1 MVSKK
6 PLVFALAVGCSLP
19 VVGSSAVSAADSC
32 TIGSA
37 DQLVALTTNR
47 QCWDTGDVVT
57 LAADIDLNG
66 VPMTST
72 IGVNGQ
78 PFAATFDG
86 AGKSIVGLRMD
97 SSSAIQFGLFGV
109 VTGTVRNL
117 RVAGSVTGGDRV
129 GLLVG
134 ELDGGVV
141 DRVTY
146 DGSVVGRQ
154 LVGGLIGYAH
164 GATARVSAIRSAAG
178 KTISVVAGNSSGSDA
193 QQIGGVVGGLRNTAS
208 LSDVDVSGVVVRAV
222 RSSTGDTSASC
233 VAGSVDSSLVA
244 SVKVANCTVE
254 AVGGDSVGAA
264 VGWASNRSS
273 VADVTVTG
281 ARVSGPLRV
290 GGAVGHLVDS
300 SSRRVSV
307 AGSTVASSGELAG
320 GAFGAAWN
328 VAGRVAYTMLVEDV
342 SVSTSSVSGTDFV
355 GGAVGILVQSTGRR
369 ISANSVIVTGAANV
383 GGVIGLVWDSDL
395 EDSFGR
401 GNAVSGSSMVG
412 GLVGAVES
420 PGNYATRVTR
430 SFADAGAVRTTS
442 GSQTG
447 GLVGLVLD
455 ASVSFSSARNLNV
468 LSTGDATG
476 GLVGAGFGVAILDSY
491 ATGSVSGPSN
501 VGGIAGQI
509 GPGSIPN
516 QVTRTVSG
524 VRVSSA
530 VRPAGFVGTAEG
542 LTISG
547 SHWDTSVNLRGGAVV
562 GVGSASTSNPS
573 GLKSST
579 TARLR
584 SRSTYSGW
592 AFDSRL
598 RGFDPNG
605 RVWGICSAINGGRPF
620 LLWEYPTSTP
630 TRNRTC
636 RSLATTRPL

>member
-1 MVSKK
+1 VVSKK
-6 PLVFALAVGCSLP
+6 PLVFALAVGCFLP
-19 VVGSSAVSAADSC
+19 VVGSSGVSAADSC

-66 VPMTST
+66 VPLTST

-97 SSSAIQFGLFGV
+97 SSSAIQYGLFGV

-117 RVAGSVTGGDRV
+117 RVSGSVTGGDRV

-146 DGSVVGRQ
+146 DGSVGGRQ

-164 GATARVSAIRSAAG
+164 EPTARVSAIRSTAG

-193 QQIGGVVGGLRNTAS
+193 QQVGGVVGRLSNAAV
-208 LSDVDVSGVVVRAV
+208 LSDVDVSGVVVRAT
-222 RSSTGDTSASC
+222 RTSTGDISTSC
-233 VAGSVDSSLVA
+233 VAGYVDSS
-244 SVKVANCTVE
+244 SVSSIKVSNCDNQ
-254 AVGGDSVGAA
+254 AVGGDGVGAA
-264 VGWASNRSS
+264 VGWAANGSS
-273 VADVTVTG
+273 VADVTVIG
-281 ARVSGPLRV
+281 ARISGPFRV

-300 SSRRVSV
+300 SARRLSV
-307 AGSTVASSGELAG
+307 TGSTITTTDGYAG
-320 GAFGAAWN
+320 GALGVAWN
-328 VAGRVAYTMLVEDV
+328 VVGRGAYSMVVEDV
-342 SVSTSSVSGTDFV
+342 SVTTSSVSGTEFV
-355 GGAVGILVQSTGRR
+355 GGSVGVFVQSSGRR
-369 ISANSVIVTGAANV
+369 IGSTSVTVTGTASV
-383 GGVIGLVWDSDL
+383 GGAFGLVRDSDV

-401 GNAVSGSSMVG
+401 GNAVSGSSSVG
-412 GLVGAVES
+412 GFVGTLDS
-420 PGNYATRVTR
+420 PGGYATRITR
-430 SFADAGAVRTTS
+430 SFADAGAVRSTS
-442 GSQTG
+442 GSHTG
-447 GLVGLVLD
+447 GLVGVVLD
-455 ASVSFSSARNLNV
+455 ASVAFSSARTLNV
-468 LSTGDATG
+468 VSTGDATG
-476 GLVGAGFGVAILDSY
+476 GLVGGGFGVAVSDSY

-509 GPGSIPN
+509 GPGAIPN
-516 QVTRTVSG
+516 QVTRTASG
-524 VRVSSA
+524 VRVTSP
-530 VRPAGFVGTAEG
+530 VRPSGFVGIAEG

-547 SHWDTSVNLRGGAVV
+547 SHWDTSVNLRGGATV
-562 GVGSASTSNPS
+562 GVGNGNVANPA
-573 GLKSST
+573 GLKSAT
-579 TARLR
+579 TAKLR
-584 SRSTYSGW
+584 SRSTYAGW
-592 AFDSRL
+592 TFDSRL
-598 RGFDPNG
+598 RGFDPDG

-636 RSLATTRPL
+636 RALASSRPL